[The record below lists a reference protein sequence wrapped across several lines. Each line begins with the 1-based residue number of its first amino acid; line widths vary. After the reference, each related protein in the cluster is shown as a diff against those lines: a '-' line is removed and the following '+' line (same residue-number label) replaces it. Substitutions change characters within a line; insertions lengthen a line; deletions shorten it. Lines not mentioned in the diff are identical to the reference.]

1 MNEFF
6 QIRVYPTDNGPHSS
20 LVVVQHAFEELE
32 TILNLC
38 FQCINAGKVENYLVN
53 IFAQWLLVK
62 LKCCQDDL
70 PLRPAVDT
78 RSLSFFFQLDPS
90 YLVLSLQHVL
100 HDFRLPKIR
109 TEKEYYIDTDDRMK
123 ERICDANSSFFEE
136 LARLDKN
143 TTDRKIIFKRAAE
156 NDSFDSLLIFRSDTE
171 GTLPVVLFLDC
182 SSRELV
188 IENSIPKKSF
198 EKLFQSDTVTN
209 SILKFHNSTGYLQ
222 QSNPS
227 AVIQALTTENYV
239 YLYFTTEIFDETYQ
253 RQKEGKRYHIMNEAE
268 SMKYFTLIGE
278 FYKVTKRA
286 GGCRESRFRR
296 FFSRRTFAGALKGF
310 TSVAR
315 SVLKYLTP
323 VKFKT
328 VLSRATS

>member
-1 MNEFF
+1 MR
-6 QIRVYPTDNGPHSS
+6 IR
-20 LVVVQHAFEELE
+20 
-32 TILNLC
+32 
-38 FQCINAGKVENYLVN
+38 
-53 IFAQWLLVK
+53 LLRGVGSVR
-62 LKCCQDDL
+62 Q
-70 PLRPAVDT
+70 
-78 RSLSFFFQLDPS
+78 
-90 YLVLSLQHVL
+90 
-100 HDFRLPKIR
+100 
-109 TEKEYYIDTDDRMK
+109 EYD
-123 ERICDANSSFFEE
+123 S
-136 LARLDKN
+136 
-143 TTDRKIIFKRAAE
+143 FKRAAE

-171 GTLPVVLFLDC
+171 GELPVVLFLDC

-198 EKLFQSDTVTN
+198 EKLFQADTVTN

-222 QSNPS
+222 QNNPS

-328 VLSRATS
+328 VFSRKRC